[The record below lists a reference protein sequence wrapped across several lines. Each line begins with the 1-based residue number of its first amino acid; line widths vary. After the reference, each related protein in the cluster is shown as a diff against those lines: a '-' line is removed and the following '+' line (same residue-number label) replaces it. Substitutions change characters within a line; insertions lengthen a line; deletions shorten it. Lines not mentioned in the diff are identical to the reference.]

1 MMTSQ
6 VYAYVSSKDDDES
19 PFADDVTI
27 AEGLISRPDIS
38 SLPTVSGQSMMQITA
53 PATLPE
59 GYELPVQ
66 LGSSQFKVKVP
77 MGGIEQG
84 QVFSV
89 PIPHETIVQ
98 AASVASSIPV
108 GAWRDSECDCFK
120 YGLCH
125 PHIWT
130 SYLCTLCKLRYTF
143 SLIVLHLGF
152 F

>member
-1 MMTSQ
+1 MGSQ
-6 VYAYVSSKDDDES
+6 VYAYVPSKDDDES

-27 AEGLISRPDIS
+27 AEGLICRPDVN

-66 LGSSQFKVKVP
+66 LGSSQFKIKVP
-77 MGGIEQG
+77 LGGIEQG

-89 PIPHETIVQ
+89 PVPQESIAQST
-98 AASVASSIPV
+98 ASVASSLPV

-130 SYLCTLCKLRYTF
+130 SLLCTLCKYMHSWPLAF
-143 SLIVLHLGF
+143 
-152 F
+152 